1 MEKALNI
8 FEERM
13 TMKKRTELACS
24 SIEQAVCVLILL
36 LFVLLSVASG
46 NFKVNTDTTML
57 WDINEGWMDEN
68 GQAVDLYDLVPG
80 KQSVTLDISNINVNG
95 KAICFKSIDTNF
107 KVYASNGMIYDYE
120 PVMPK
125 QLGVS
130 YGMQYHT
137 IAIPEGST
145 FLRLELD
152 PVFPA
157 TPAAVKDIAISEAG
171 QYMTGVFRGNL
182 FSFGQG
188 ATTIVI
194 GILFV
199 IAGVTGQIVMKST
212 GIDFISFGISCVMI
226 GFIGFNDTLLLQ
238 VLTTRP
244 DIIRVTEYLCLAL
257 IPFPALSFFSSTTG
271 ESHPRLLSGMFAAC
285 LLNVFLQIGLTLSS
299 TSDYYHLVN
308 ISQLMVLVSFVLSAV
323 LVYRAIRHG
332 QIKQTLLRSV
342 VWGLIACVLGA
353 VIDVLRFHFM
363 QSYGSLTFTRL
374 GMLLFTAFM
383 GIYLYRDHIDSLKKK
398 QHESAVFASE
408 ISEAFAKV
416 IDMKDPYTNG
426 HSVRV
431 AKYTALIA
439 REMGYD
445 AETVEKYYRMGL
457 LHDVG
462 KIGIPK
468 AVLNKP
474 GKLTAE
480 EYDMIKTHTTKGYEL
495 LKDIS
500 IVPELAVGALT
511 HHERHDGKGYPNGL
525 SADEIPSVGQIIAVA
540 DCFDA
545 MYSDRQYRKR
555 MEFDKVLSTIREV
568 SGTQLNPEVVDAF
581 FRLVEK
587 GEIKATK

>member
-1 MEKALNI
+1 MDNALSI
-8 FEERM
+8 FDERM
-13 TMKKRTELACS
+13 AMKKRNEIARS
-24 SIEQAVCVLILL
+24 SVEQVICILILL
-36 LFVLLSVASG
+36 LFVLLSAMTG

-57 WDINEGWMDEN
+57 WDINDGWIDEN
-68 GQAVDLYDLVPG
+68 GQIVDLYDLAPG
-80 KQSVTLDISNINVNG
+80 KQSVTLDISKINVDG

-120 PVMPK
+120 PVMPR
-125 QLGVS
+125 QLGAS

-137 IAIPEGST
+137 IAIPEETS
-145 FLRLELD
+145 FLRLDLE
-152 PVFPA
+152 PVFPN
-157 TPAAVKDIAISEAG
+157 TSAAVNDIAISEAG
-171 QYMTGVFRGNL
+171 QYMTGVFKRNL

-238 VLTTRP
+238 VMTARP
-244 DIIRVTEYLCLAL
+244 DIVRVAEYMCLAF

-271 ESHPRLLSGMFAAC
+271 QSHSGLLSGAFIAC
-285 LLNVFLQIGLTLSS
+285 LLNVLIQISLTLSGV
-299 TSDYYHLVN
+299 SDYYHLVN

-353 VIDVLRFHFM
+353 VIDILRFHFM

-374 GMLLFTAFM
+374 GILLFTAFM
-383 GIYLYRDHIDSLKKK
+383 GIYLYRDHIDSLQKK
-398 QHESAVFASE
+398 QRESAVFASE

-439 REMGYD
+439 KEMGYD